1 MTIAS
6 LVGIA
11 ALIGAIA
18 AFVRWGLPRYR
29 QARSTTRAV
38 VATLVGTE
46 EVRDPIT
53 NELIRPAQPGV
64 GVQVSDLRMA
74 VTKLVEQQAHTEALQ
89 GHFHDLER
97 RTKTNE
103 DDIAELKAAQVER
116 IVSRAESAAA
126 FRAIEEA
133 VKATPD
139 EIADDDGG

>member
-6 LVGIA
+6 LVGIV

-29 QARSTTRAV
+29 KARSTGRKV

-53 NELIRPAQPGV
+53 NQLIRPAQPGV
-64 GVQVSDLRMA
+64 GVQVSDLRLA

-89 GHFHDLER
+89 GQFHDLDRRVTNLEEARAER
-97 RTKTNE
+97 FV
-103 DDIAELKAAQVER
+103 AQ
-116 IVSRAESAAA
+116 AESAEMW
-126 FRAIEEA
+126 RAVA
-133 VKATPD
+133 NVN
-139 EIADDDGG
+139 DDDGPDDAA